1 LFDAAREAQPLR
13 STWETT
19 WAESGDNID
28 IVVDDLGKL
37 QNTSHIQVF
46 PASGT
51 FVAYLKT
58 TVERMQNG
66 KLHIRAPRSDSYEKP
81 EGDVAILLADGNHH
95 VYEVLA
101 SEGPVDLAPGPDP
114 ATQTVPAPES
124 HLTALLALLFA
135 FGGGILLNLMPCV
148 LPVLSLKAL
157 GLAEHAHD
165 RKRAREHGLLY
176 MCGALVCFLALASV
190 LLALRAGGEALGW
203 GFQLQTPWV
212 VAGLAMLMIV
222 MGLSMSGMFE
232 LGSSW
237 MGVGQQLTEGTSPR
251 SAFFSGALAAIV
263 ASPCTAPFMGPALGF
278 AITQPAPIALGVF
291 AALAIG
297 LSLPIVLLSFAPALG
312 RWLPKPGVW
321 MERFKQFLAYPLY
334 ATAVWL
340 LWVLGNQTGADGMA
354 LAMLGAI
361 SLVFGIWLWNL
372 TTKSWLA
379 RIVAVAGIVGAILVL
394 TSLDRFSVA
403 EATASESSDSART
416 WEPWTQEKLDALRAQ
431 GEPVLVNMTASW
443 CITCLANER
452 VTLSSDTVKNRLRSS
467 GVTYLKGD
475 WTHRDEQIT
484 AYLAQF
490 GRNGVPLYVLYPR
503 GSGAPEVLPQILTP
517 TIVDEALQRASS
529 TSASVA
535 ALP

>member
-1 LFDAAREAQPLR
+1 
-13 STWETT
+13 
-19 WAESGDNID
+19 
-28 IVVDDLGKL
+28 
-37 QNTSHIQVF
+37 
-46 PASGT
+46 
-51 FVAYLKT
+51 
-58 TVERMQNG
+58 
-66 KLHIRAPRSDSYEKP
+66 
-81 EGDVAILLADGNHH
+81 

-101 SEGPVDLAPGPDP
+101 SEGPVDLAPSATP
-114 ATQTVPAPES
+114 AAQTAANTAGES
-124 HLTALLALLFA
+124 HLTALLALLLA
-135 FGGGILLNLMPCV
+135 FGGGVLLNLMPCV

-212 VAGLAMLMIV
+212 VGGLAMLMIV

-232 LGSSW
+232 LGSNW
-237 MGVGQQLTEGTSPR
+237 MGLGQQLTEGSSAR

-278 AITQPAPIALGVF
+278 AITQPAVIALGVF
-291 AALAIG
+291 AALALG
-297 LSLPIVLLSFAPALG
+297 LSLPIVLLSFAPAIG
-312 RWLPKPGVW
+312 RWLPKPGAW

-372 TTKSWLA
+372 TTKGWFARVVAIAAVGGALA
-379 RIVAVAGIVGAILVL
+379 VL
-394 TSLDRFSVA
+394 LSLDRFSAA
-403 EATASESSDSART
+403 EASAASESTGASSSRS
-416 WEPWTQEKLDALRAQ
+416 WEPWTQDKLNTLRAK

-452 VTLSSDTVKNRLRSS
+452 VTLSSDTVKNRLRSA

-475 WTHRDEQIT
+475 WTHRDDEIT

-503 GSGAPEVLPQILTP
+503 GNGAPQVLPQILTP
-517 TIVDEALQRASS
+517 TIVDEALQRAA
-529 TSASVA
+529 ASPATVA
-535 ALP
+535 SLP